1 MMQLWVNKPG
11 LGRHIGDILFS
22 NLVGRLKRIKAKSW
36 VCESGLNSG
45 CKTMDSMLTFTDE
58 MSNVHLSYSPKD
70 IFISGAVALL
80 EKILIIYESFH
91 NSSSTFS
98 KSLFG

>member
-1 MMQLWVNKPG
+1 MRVNKPG

-91 NSSSTFS
+91 NSSTFS